1 MQFKLFSEDCGII
14 LVSHLMFIH
23 IFSQPND
30 EQYISV
36 ERQSIIEVLRELL

>member
-1 MQFKLFSEDCGII
+1 MQFDFFSDDNDII
-14 LVSHLMFIH
+14 MVSHVIFIH

-36 ERQSIIEVLRELL
+36 ERQSTIEALHKLL